1 MKVGDRLK
9 FKNYWDSRDSGT
21 AIVVSVEDTIFKP
34 FDDLEEEDLA
44 YTIKD
49 EETGREFEVNDD
61 DHYVELI

>member
-21 AIVVSVEDTIFKP
+21 AVVIDVEDTIFQP
-34 FDDLEEEDLA
+34 FDEQAEEDLA

-49 EETGREFEVNDD
+49 EETGREFEVDD
-61 DHYVELI
+61 DDYYVELI